1 MNLRVIVEDNETNK
15 RLDISELVQEL
26 TWTTHLQGVA
36 GQVSFTMIPSDFNF
50 NPGSKVWVSIPNKAN
65 IFAGRIFTAALTK
78 TKCLNLTC
86 YDQTRY
92 LKNRDTYIFKNMAVH
107 QIFEK
112 ICKDYE
118 LDYEIAARVNYICA
132 PRTQDGIA
140 LMDMIQMALD
150 ETFIKTGEY
159 LFVRDDFGT
168 LKLENLMNFHRD
180 YLLDNDI
187 LNLDFSY
194 HRSIDEESYSRV
206 KLVGKEIDKQSG
218 KEKTIISFQQ
228 NSNLVNKWGVLLYRE
243 NISKSTN
250 QAELDNRAQELL
262 KLKGRT
268 TKKLSFTTDG
278 KLDVFA
284 GCGLYINL
292 ESITNDPIN
301 KWCEILSAKHTFKNQ
316 EHTMNLEVLL

>member
-1 MNLRVIVEDNETNK
+1 MNIRVIVEDSETNK

-36 GQVSFTMIPSDFNF
+36 GQVSFTMTPSDFNF
-50 NPGSKVWVSIPNKAN
+50 SAGSKVWVSIPNQAD
-65 IFAGRIFTAALTK
+65 IFAGRIFTTSITK
-78 TKCLNLTC
+78 TKSLNLTC

-92 LKNRDTYIFKNMAVH
+92 LKNRDTYIFKNMTAT

-118 LDYEIAARVNYICA
+118 LKYQINAESKYICG
-132 PRTQDGIA
+132 PRTRDGVS
-140 LMDMIQMALD
+140 LMDMIQLALD

-168 LKLENLMNFHRD
+168 LKLENLMDFRRN
-180 YLLDNDI
+180 YLLDDDI
-187 LNLDFSY
+187 LTLDFSY
-194 HRSIDEESYSRV
+194 QRSIDDDSYNRV
-206 KLVGKEIDKQSG
+206 KLVGKEIDSQTG
-218 KEKTIISFQQ
+218 NEKTIISFQQ
-228 NSNLVNKWGVLLYRE
+228 NPDLVTKWGTLLYRE
-243 NISKSTN
+243 NISKATN
-250 QAELDNRAQELL
+250 QAELDNRAAQML

-278 KLDVFA
+278 KIDVFA
-284 GCGLYINL
+284 GCGLYVNL
-292 ESITNDPIN
+292 KEITGEGVN

-316 EHTMNLEVLL
+316 EHTMSLEVLL